1 MELDF
6 RLRKYKRF
14 FSVSVAA
21 ICIGFFG
28 LIISSG
34 CATKGAVKKVSDEE
48 ALRERVVAYWGFR
61 SRGEYDRS
69 YIFESPLYREKISLV
84 NYIKRSG
91 NPMVKYRDFEV
102 VKIDKEDEDH
112 AEVRVKVNGEYKIPG
127 AKPFVHDMFVNE
139 QWVRLEGQ
147 WYHVFEQFIP
157 HPGN

>member
-1 MELDF
+1 MIGN
-6 RLRKYKRF
+6 KRAF
-14 FSVSVAA
+14 FASKSATWIIVL
-21 ICIGFFG
+21 G

-34 CATKGAVKKVSDEE
+34 CATKDAVKKVSDEE

-61 SRGEYDRS
+61 IKEEYDKS
-69 YIFESPLYREKISLV
+69 YIFESPLYRKEINLV

-91 NPMVKYRDFEV
+91 NPMVSYKNFEV
-102 VKIDKEDEDH
+102 AKIDRKDEDL
-112 AEVRVKVNGEYKIPG
+112 AKVRIKVRGEYRVPG

-147 WYHVFEQFIP
+147 WYHTFKQVMP